1 MISLWVYLF
10 VIISAVAKAAM
21 DKLNFHFYESIFS
34 KLNHRF
40 WNSEYS
46 WQNKW
51 RDGNPELGEDYP
63 FSSTLFVFA
72 TDGWHLMQFIFLN
85 SLFIAFFLIAL
96 HDFTTREAIVHLIIL
111 RALFGGMFELFFK
124 IVFSSKV

>member
-1 MISLWVYLF
+1 MFIHIYIILIVSAIS
-10 VIISAVAKAAM
+10 KASLV
-21 DKLNFHFYESIFS
+21 KLNFHFYESIFA

-51 RDGNPELGEDYP
+51 RDGKPELGEDYP
-63 FSSTLFVFA
+63 FSSTLFVFL

-85 SLFIAFFLIAL
+85 TIFLALFFVSLQ
-96 HDFTTREAIVHLIIL
+96 DFSLREAIVHLILL
-111 RALFGGMFELFFK
+111 RALFGVTFELYFK
-124 IVFSSKV
+124 YIFASKL

>member
-1 MISLWVYLF
+1 MF
-10 VIISAVAKAAM
+10 SAIAKAAM

-51 RDGNPELGEDYP
+51 RDGKPELGEDYP
-63 FSSTLFVFA
+63 FSSTFFVFL

-85 SLFIAFFLIAL
+85 SLFIAFFLISL
-96 HDFTTREAIVHLIIL
+96 HDFSYYEEIIHLILL
-111 RALFGGMFELFFK
+111 RALFGVTFELFFK
-124 IVFSSKV
+124 YIFSNKV

>member
-1 MISLWVYLF
+1 MF
-10 VIISAVAKAAM
+10 SAIAKAAM

-34 KLNHRF
+34 KLSHRF

-51 RDGNPELGEDYP
+51 MNGNPIFGEKFA
-63 FSSTLFVFA
+63 FSSTILVFL

-85 SLFIAFFLIAL
+85 TIFLALFFVSLQ
-96 HDFTTREAIVHLIIL
+96 DFTTREAIVHLILL
-111 RALFGGMFELFFK
+111 RALFGATFELHFK
-124 IVFSSKV
+124 YIFTLRL

>member
-21 DKLNFHFYESIFS
+21 DKIQFHFYESIFS
-34 KLNHRF
+34 NLKHKF
-40 WNSEYS
+40 WNKEYS

-51 RDGNPELGEDYP
+51 MNGNPIFGEKFA
-63 FSSTLFVFA
+63 FSSTILVFL

-85 SLFIAFFLIAL
+85 SLFIAIFLIAL
-96 HDFTTREAIVHLIIL
+96 HEFTTREAIVHLIIL
-111 RALFGGMFELFFK
+111 RALFGVFFELFFK
-124 IVFSSKV
+124 YIFSSKL

>member
-1 MISLWVYLF
+1 MISHIYIL
-10 VIISAVAKAAM
+10 VIFSAIAKAAM

-34 KLNHRF
+34 KLSHRF

-51 RDGNPELGEDYP
+51 RDGKPELGEDYP
-63 FSSTLFVFA
+63 FSSTLFVFL

-85 SLFIAFFLIAL
+85 TIFLALFFIALQ
-96 HDFTTREAIVHLIIL
+96 DFSLREAIVHLILL
-111 RALFGGMFELFFK
+111 RALFGATFELHFK
-124 IVFSSKV
+124 YIFTLRL